1 MTKLGVPDGGDGA
14 SDGVGEV
21 SDGDGTGDAD
31 DADGERREGGG
42 SLFGRYRTLRFD
54 PHVHSEGSYDC
65 ETPVEAILER
75 AAAAGLDAVAVTDH
89 DEIDESLRAAEL
101 APVYGLVG
109 IPGVEVSTAEGHLLA
124 LGVESVPETG
134 RSLAETARRVA
145 DAGGVSVVPHP
156 FQRSRHGARRR
167 AIDGAAV
174 DAVEVYNAHTLTGLR
189 NGQARSYAD
198 ARSIP
203 GVGGS
208 DAHGP
213 ALVGRAYTVVG
224 VPRGKEADP
233 EAVLDAVAAGR
244 TAVRGERTTAR
255 QYLEKYA
262 TNASILTASIL

>member
-1 MTKLGVPDGGDGA
+1 MTVRRVRDDA
-14 SDGVGEV
+14 DVES
-21 SDGDGTGDAD
+21 GDAD
-31 DADGERREGGG
+31 NTDGEDDTDGAGDAGG
-42 SLFGRYRTLRFD
+42 SLFGRYRALRFD
-54 PHVHSEGSYDC
+54 PHVHSEDSYDC

-89 DEIDESLRAAEL
+89 DAIGESLRAAEL
-101 APVYGLVG
+101 APAYGLVG
-109 IPGVEVSTAEGHLLA
+109 VPGVEVSTAEGHLLA
-124 LGVESVPETG
+124 LGVEAVPETG
-134 RSLAETARRVA
+134 LSLAETSRRVA

-167 AIDGAAV
+167 AIDAASV
-174 DAVEVYNAHTLTGLR
+174 NAVEVYNAHTLTGLR

-198 ARSIP
+198 ARGMP

-224 VPRGKEADP
+224 VPRGREADP